1 MENSRKRFLKPAK
14 RGGGVARE
22 DLIPFNRRTEE
33 EQKRIATAGGI
44 ASGVARR
51 RKKSLREAA
60 DLYLSLPVADRRGY
74 NKAARRYVDAEDI
87 DNQMAMIIG
96 LVDAATKGDAKAASV
111 VVKLLGEESP
121 RQEPGADQLA
131 KAAELLEGIDGAI
144 K

>member
-1 MENSRKRFLKPAK
+1 M
-14 RGGGVARE
+14 ARE
-22 DLIPFNRRTEE
+22 DLIPLNRRTKD

-44 ASGVARR
+44 ASGAARR

-60 DLYLSLPVADRRGY
+60 DLYLSLPVADRRTY
-74 NKAARRYVDAEDI
+74 NKAARRYIDAEDI

-96 LVDAATKGDAKAASV
+96 LVDAATRGDAKAAAV
-111 VVKLLGEESP
+111 VVKLLGEETP
-121 RQEPGADQLA
+121 REEPGADQLA